1 MGTRSYIAWAA
12 ALAVALGTTHAVF
25 ADPKSDAA
33 ARSKEAMASYDNMDF
48 EAAKKQ
54 LDQALALVKRAKLD
68 KDPVAAKIYV
78 NVGITA
84 LAAGD
89 REAAAAAFR
98 SAVQIDAKIQV
109 PAAYRSPAITSLLD
123 QARADAKTAPIA
135 EPGPPGLDC
144 STVKGLQ
151 HTIIDSA
158 KAGSAEPI
166 EALVGA
172 DVTPAKV
179 VVMYRTEGAT
189 SFVEARLAKQG
200 ACKYTGAIP
209 GAAKKGALIHYYVAA
224 YDENNRVIVGKGSSS
239 SPNIMELVGGAPA
252 KSGDGEDPINGRSG
266 GGVSGGVIAGG
277 KPARIYIGVAGG
289 TGLGF
294 VTGTTE
300 ANNTVENCCLGTS
313 LVVITP
319 ELGYYVTRKLSVGAA
334 ARLGLPIGANV
345 AGHATLAPSG
355 LVRVRYALSASG
367 EGIRVMGQLGAGIL
381 RNTIKL
387 DNPMSGMDTDIVAQ
401 GPLLVGAGV
410 GYMKRL
416 TGSLAFI
423 ADLSALGAIA
433 IVDEIGSAPNLNNG
447 LAADLSIG
455 FAFGF

>member
-33 ARSKEAMASYDNMDF
+33 AKSKEAMASYDNMDF

-54 LDQALALVKRAKLD
+54 LDQALALVKRSKLD
-68 KDPVAAKIYV
+68 RDPVAAKIYV
-78 NVGITA
+78 NIGITA

-89 REAAAAAFR
+89 REGAAAAFR

-123 QARADAKTAPIA
+123 QARADAKSAPPA

-158 KAGSAEPI
+158 KAGSSEPI

-179 VVMYRTEGAT
+179 VVMYRTEGGT
-189 SFVEARLAKQG
+189 TFTEARLAKQG

-209 GAAKKGALIHYYVAA
+209 AAAKKGLLIHYYVAA

-239 SPNIMELVGGAPA
+239 SPNIMELVGGAPV
-252 KSGDGEDPINGRSG
+252 KSGDGEDPINGG
-266 GGVSGGVIAGG
+266 GRVSGGVIAGG
-277 KPARIYIGVAGG
+277 RPAKVYIGVAGG
-289 TGLGF
+289 TGLGY
-294 VTGTTE
+294 VTGKTE
-300 ANNTVENCCLGTS
+300 FDNDVENCCLGSS

-319 ELGYYVTRKLSVGAA
+319 ELGYYVSRKLSIGAA
-334 ARLGLPIGANV
+334 ARLGIPIGANID
-345 AGHATLAPSG
+345 GHSSLAAAG

-367 EGIRVMGQLGAGIL
+367 EGIRVMGQAGAGTL
-381 RNTIKL
+381 LNTIKL
-387 DNPMSGMDTDIVAQ
+387 DNASGGMDTDIVAQ
-401 GPLLVGAGV
+401 GPLLVGAGI

-423 ADLSALGAIA
+423 ADVSALGAIA
-433 IVDEIGSAPNLNNG
+433 VVDKLGSARNLNHG
-447 LAADLSIG
+447 VAADLSIG
-455 FAFGF
+455 FALGF